1 MKIPIIFGLVFPV
14 CLLVIELVFYAY
26 RAIRNPDREKVR
38 RRLRALASMEH
49 GDDVPDI
56 LRNSMLS
63 DVPLL
68 NGILVRIPG
77 IQRLELYVRQANVS
91 YRLGFFILLTI
102 VLALIGLTA
111 SYHVTKTL
119 VVSVAVAAVLGMC
132 PFLYVRVKRTHRMQK
147 FHRQLPDSLDLIA
160 RALRAGHAFSSGMKL
175 AADEFDDP
183 LGTEFQET
191 VDEINFGNDVPGA
204 LKNLAR
210 RVDCPDVKYFVVSVI
225 IQRETGGNLAEII
238 EKIAHLIRERFKLQG
253 KIRVLS
259 AEGRLSAGILIL
271 IPFVFVTAIH
281 FLNPGYISTL
291 FSDPIGRMIAGSA
304 VVMMAIGVFVIKR
317 MIAFK
322 V

>member
-1 MKIPIIFGLVFPV
+1 MKIPIIFAVVFPV

-102 VLALIGLTA
+102 VLASLGLA
-111 SYHVTKTL
+111 CL
-119 VVSVAVAAVLGMC
+119 VVTRNPLASGAVSAVLGSC
-132 PFLYVRVKRTHRMQK
+132 PFLYVRFKRTHRMQK

-160 RALRAGHAFSSGMKL
+160 RALRAGHAFTSGMKL

-281 FLNPGYISTL
+281 FLRPGYMSTL

-304 VVMMAIGVFVIKR
+304 VVMMAIGVFVIRR

>member
-1 MKIPIIFGLVFPV
+1 
-14 CLLVIELVFYAY
+14 
-26 RAIRNPDREKVR
+26 
-38 RRLRALASMEH
+38 MEY

-56 LRNSMLS
+56 LRNSVLS

-77 IQRLELYVRQANVS
+77 IQRLELYVRQANVP

-102 VLALIGLTA
+102 VVALIGLIA
-111 SYHVTKTL
+111 SYQLTKTL
-119 VVSVAVAAVLGMC
+119 FVSVAGAAVLGVC
-132 PFLYVRVKRTHRMQK
+132 PFLYVRLKRTHRMQK
-147 FHRQLPDSLDLIA
+147 FQRQLPDSLDLIA
-160 RALRAGHAFSSGMKL
+160 RALRAGHAFTSGMKL

-225 IQRETGGNLAEII
+225 VQRETGGNLAEII

-259 AEGRLSAGILIL
+259 AESRLSAGILIL
-271 IPFVFVTAIH
+271 VPFVFVTAIH
-281 FLNPGYISTL
+281 FLNPGYINAL
-291 FSDPIGRMIAGSA
+291 FSDPIGRMMAATSCF
-304 VVMMAIGVFVIKR
+304 MMAIGVFVIRR